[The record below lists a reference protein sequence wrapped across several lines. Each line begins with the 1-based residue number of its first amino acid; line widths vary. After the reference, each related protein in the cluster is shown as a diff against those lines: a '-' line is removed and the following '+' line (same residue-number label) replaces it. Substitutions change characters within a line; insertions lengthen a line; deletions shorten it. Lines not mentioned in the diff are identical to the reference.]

1 MVEKR
6 TSPRFK
12 RNLAL
17 LVFEADDN
25 VISITHEDHVV
36 RGLVPS
42 PGLGPEVE

>member
-1 MVEKR
+1 MVENR
-6 TSPRFK
+6 TSPGFK

-17 LVFEADDN
+17 LVFGADDN

>member
-1 MVEKR
+1 MVENR
-6 TSPRFK
+6 TSPRLK
-12 RNLAL
+12 GNLAL
-17 LVFEADDN
+17 LVFGADGN